1 MLLVGELRWTSVE
14 VADALAFLIA
24 SSVRCSALAVYETSL
39 PGWTAP

>member
-1 MLLVGELRWTSVE
+1 MLLVGELRRTSVE
-14 VADALAFLIA
+14 VADALVFLIA